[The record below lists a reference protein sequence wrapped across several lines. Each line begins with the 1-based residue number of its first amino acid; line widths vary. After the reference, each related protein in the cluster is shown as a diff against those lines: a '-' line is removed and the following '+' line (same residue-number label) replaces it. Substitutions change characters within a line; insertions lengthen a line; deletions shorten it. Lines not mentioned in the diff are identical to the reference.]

1 MTLKEFKTAFSIRF
15 KLFFMLYVLG
25 MIGLFVYTLIV
36 PIERKNYKIQLYQKY
51 YGDQTLV
58 GTYFTND
65 TVNTIAR
72 LSTEY
77 PKTTYNIVVTKNIKV
92 NSNQSIIH

>member
-25 MIGLFVYTLIV
+25 MLGLFVYTLIV
-36 PIERKNYKIQLYQKY
+36 PIERKNYKIQLY
-51 YGDQTLV
+51 GDQTLV

-65 TVNTIAR
+65 TINTIAR